1 MGVALAR
8 GNEVSQVL
16 VKVLNLSVRPIADVR
31 HNYGEV
37 CTELDITC
45 VYGCRGDEYGHIEVV
60 STKALKFCSYN
71 SHSP

>member
-37 CTELDITC
+37 CHRI
-45 VYGCRGDEYGHIEVV
+45 GHYMGIEVM
-60 STKALKFCSYN
+60 SMGI
-71 SHSP
+71 